1 MNNIIKKF
9 IHCIKIIFINILLLY
24 FFLYLIEIGINFNKK
39 RLYKKTRLYYLNAI
53 QKENLNKNI
62 YLNFGSYKLINK
74 KNNSLLPLSGYKN
87 SIIILCLDE
96 HNKPIYYL
104 SDNNGFS
111 NKKKNDINDFLLIGD
126 SYVHGM
132 CVNTKDNLNSQ
143 FDKFFFKTS
152 SLGVGGNGPL
162 LEFATFKEY
171 EEDYNYKDLILFIT
185 PSNDFKDLSNE
196 RNNKILMNYLNV
208 SNFKQNIKKPENEL
222 KKEIILND
230 FFGNK
235 THRFFNDFFS
245 VYHFNLKQLGNLLEK
260 ILKNDYIDNNY
271 DYLKDES
278 LDRLFFKI
286 LNEFNKF
293 AKTKDKKF
301 YVVFNSLNP
310 DFLFPTTNDTKKLK
324 DLLLDDKL
332 KKIKKH
338 LNQKNILFFDYNEYI
353 LKNYDKNNI
362 STIFKK
368 IDGHWDHYTER
379 GFFELTEQINYRL
392 IK

>member
-1 MNNIIKKF
+1 MITNIKKILHYTKVLF
-9 IHCIKIIFINILLLY
+9 VNIFLLY
-24 FFLYLIEIGINFNKK
+24 LFLYLIEIGINFNKK
-39 RLYKKTRLYYLNAI
+39 RLFKKTRLYYFNTV
-53 QKENLNKNI
+53 QKNNIDQNI
-62 YLNFGSYKLINK
+62 YLNFGPYKLIDK

-111 NKKKNDINDFLLIGD
+111 NKEKNNNNDFLLIGD

-143 FDKFFFKTS
+143 FEKFLIKTT

-171 EEDYNYKDLILFIT
+171 KEDYNYNDLILFIT

-196 RNNKILMNYLNV
+196 RSNKILMNYLND

-222 KKEIILND
+222 KKEIMLND

-235 THRFFNDFFS
+235 TQIFFNDFFS
-245 VYHFNLKQLGNLLEK
+245 VYHFNLKQLGNALEK
-260 ILKNDYIDNNY
+260 ILKKEHINNNY

-278 LDRLFFKI
+278 LDRLLFKI
-286 LNEFNKF
+286 LEEFNKF
-293 AKTKDKKF
+293 AKNKDKKF

-324 DLLLDDKL
+324 DLLLDGKL
-332 KKIKKH
+332 KKIKKY
-338 LNQKNILFFDYNEYI
+338 LNQENILFIDYNEYI
-353 LKNYDKNNI
+353 LKNYNKNNVSI
-362 STIFKK
+362 IFKK
-368 IDGHWDHYTER
+368 IDGYWDHYTER
-379 GFFELTEQINYRL
+379 GFFELTEQINNKL

>member
-1 MNNIIKKF
+1 MITNIKKK
-9 IHCIKIIFINILLLY
+9 IYYTKIIIINIFLLY

-39 RLYKKTRLYYLNAI
+39 RLFKKTRLHYFNII
-53 QKENLNKNI
+53 QKKNI
-62 YLNFGSYKLINK
+62 DKDVYLNFGPYKLIDKK
-74 KNNSLLPLSGYKN
+74 KNSFLPLSGYKN
-87 SIIILCLDE
+87 SVIILCIDE
-96 HNKPIYYL
+96 NNKPVYYI
-104 SDNNGFS
+104 SDKNGFN
-111 NKKKNDINDFLLIGD
+111 NKDINYINDFLLIGD

-143 FDKFFFKTS
+143 FEKFLIKTT

-171 EEDYNYKDLILFIT
+171 EEDYNYNDLILFIT

-196 RNNKILMNYLNV
+196 RNNKILMNYLND

-222 KKEIILND
+222 KKEIMLNN

-245 VYHFNLKQLGNLLEK
+245 VYHFNLKQLGNSLEK
-260 ILKNDYIDNNY
+260 IFKKEHINNNY

-278 LDRLFFKI
+278 LDRLFFQI
-286 LNEFNKF
+286 LKEFDKF
-293 AKTKDKKF
+293 AKNREKKF

-310 DFLFPTTNDTKKLK
+310 DFLFPKTNDAKKLK
-324 DLLLDDKL
+324 DLLLGNKL
-332 KKIKKH
+332 KKIKKY
-338 LNQKNILFFDYNEYI
+338 LNQENISFIDYNEYI
-353 LKNYDKNNI
+353 LKNYDKNNV

-368 IDGHWDHYTER
+368 IDGHWDHYTEI
-379 GFFELTEQINYRL
+379 GFFRLAEQINNKL
-392 IK
+392 MK

>member
-1 MNNIIKKF
+1 MNNTIKKF
-9 IHCIKIIFINILLLY
+9 IYCIKIIFINILLLY

-39 RLYKKTRLYYLNAI
+39 RLYKKTRLYYLNTI
-53 QKENLNKNI
+53 QNENLNKNI

-111 NKKKNDINDFLLIGD
+111 NKKKNTINDFLLIGD

-143 FDKFFFKTS
+143 FKKFFFKTS

-171 EEDYNYKDLILFIT
+171 EEDYNYNDLILFIT

-196 RNNKILMNYLNV
+196 RSNKILMNYLND

-260 ILKNDYIDNNY
+260 ILKNEYIDNNY

-293 AKTKDKKF
+293 AKSKDKKF

-310 DFLFPTTNDTKKLK
+310 DFLFPTTKDTKKLK
-324 DLLLDDKL
+324 DLLIDDKL

-338 LNQKNILFFDYNEYI
+338 LNQENILFIDYNEYI

>member
-222 KKEIILND
+222 KKEII
-230 FFGNK
+230 
-235 THRFFNDFFS
+235 FNDFFS

>member
-1 MNNIIKKF
+1 M
-9 IHCIKIIFINILLLY
+9 
-24 FFLYLIEIGINFNKK
+24 LYLIEIGINFNKK
-39 RLYKKTRLYYLNAI
+39 RLFKKTRLYYFNTI
-53 QKENLNKNI
+53 QKNNIDKKI
-62 YLNFGSYKLINK
+62 YLNIGPYKLIDK

-96 HNKPIYYL
+96 LNKPIYYL
-104 SDNNGFS
+104 SDNNGFN
-111 NKKKNDINDFLLIGD
+111 NKEKNNINDFLLIGD

-143 FDKFFFKTS
+143 FEKFFFFKAA

-171 EEDYNYKDLILFIT
+171 EEDYKYNDLILFIT

-196 RNNKILMNYLNV
+196 RNNKILMNYLND
-208 SNFKQNIKKPENEL
+208 SNFKQNIKKPKNEL
-222 KKEIILND
+222 KKEIILNN

-260 ILKNDYIDNNY
+260 ILKKEHINNNY

-278 LDRLFFKI
+278 LDSLFFKI
-286 LNEFNKF
+286 LNKFNKL

-310 DFLFPTTNDTKKLK
+310 DFLFPTTNDAKKIK
-324 DLLLDDKL
+324 YLLLNNKL

-338 LNQKNILFFDYNEYI
+338 LKQENILFIDYNKYI
-353 LKNYDKNNI
+353 LENYNKNNV

-379 GFFELTEQINYRL
+379 GFFELTEQINNKL

>member
-1 MNNIIKKF
+1 MIINIKKK
-9 IHCIKIIFINILLLY
+9 IYYIKIIFINIFLLY

-39 RLYKKTRLYYLNAI
+39 RLFKKTRLYYFNTI
-53 QKENLNKNI
+53 QKNNIDKKI
-62 YLNFGSYKLINK
+62 YLNIGPYKLIDK

-96 HNKPIYYL
+96 LNKPIYYL
-104 SDNNGFS
+104 SDNNGFN
-111 NKKKNDINDFLLIGD
+111 NKEKNNINDFLLIGD

-143 FDKFFFKTS
+143 FEKFFFKAA

-171 EEDYNYKDLILFIT
+171 EEDYKYNDLILFIT

-196 RNNKILMNYLNV
+196 RNNKILMNYLND
-208 SNFKQNIKKPENEL
+208 SNFKQNIKKPKNEL
-222 KKEIILND
+222 KKEIILNN

-260 ILKNDYIDNNY
+260 ILKKEHINNNY

-278 LDRLFFKI
+278 LDSLFFKI
-286 LNEFNKF
+286 LNKFNKL

-310 DFLFPTTNDTKKLK
+310 DFLFPTTNDAKKIK
-324 DLLLDDKL
+324 YLLLNNKL

-338 LNQKNILFFDYNEYI
+338 LKQENILFIYYNKYI
-353 LKNYDKNNI
+353 LENYNKNNV

-379 GFFELTEQINYRL
+379 GFFELTEQINNKL

>member
-1 MNNIIKKF
+1 MNNTIKKF
-9 IHCIKIIFINILLLY
+9 IYCIKIIFINILLLY

-39 RLYKKTRLYYLNAI
+39 RLYKKTRLYYLNTI
-53 QKENLNKNI
+53 QNENLNKNI

-111 NKKKNDINDFLLIGD
+111 NKKKNTINDFLLIGD

-143 FDKFFFKTS
+143 FEKFFFKTS

-185 PSNDFKDLSNE
+185 PSNDFKDLSIE
-196 RNNKILMNYLNV
+196 RSNRILMNYLNV

-235 THRFFNDFFS
+235 AHRFFNDFFS

-260 ILKNDYIDNNY
+260 ILKNEYIDNNY

-293 AKTKDKKF
+293 AKSKDKKF

-310 DFLFPTTNDTKKLK
+310 DFLFPTTKDTKKLK
-324 DLLLDDKL
+324 DLLIDDKL

-338 LNQKNILFFDYNEYI
+338 LNQENILFIDYNEYI

>member
-1 MNNIIKKF
+1 MNNTIKKF

-39 RLYKKTRLYYLNAI
+39 RLYKKTRLYYLNTI

-96 HNKPIYYL
+96 HNKPIYYH

-111 NKKKNDINDFLLIGD
+111 NKKKNNINDFLLIGD

-208 SNFKQNIKKPENEL
+208 SNFKQNIKKN
-222 KKEIILND
+222 
-230 FFGNK
+230 
-235 THRFFNDFFS
+235 
-245 VYHFNLKQLGNLLEK
+245 
-260 ILKNDYIDNNY
+260 
-271 DYLKDES
+271 
-278 LDRLFFKI
+278 
-286 LNEFNKF
+286 
-293 AKTKDKKF
+293 
-301 YVVFNSLNP
+301 
-310 DFLFPTTNDTKKLK
+310 
-324 DLLLDDKL
+324 
-332 KKIKKH
+332 
-338 LNQKNILFFDYNEYI
+338 
-353 LKNYDKNNI
+353 
-362 STIFKK
+362 
-368 IDGHWDHYTER
+368 
-379 GFFELTEQINYRL
+379 
-392 IK
+392 

>member
-1 MNNIIKKF
+1 MNNTIKKF
-9 IHCIKIIFINILLLY
+9 IYCIKIIFINILLLY
-24 FFLYLIEIGINFNKK
+24 FFLYLIEIGINLNKK

-53 QKENLNKNI
+53 QEENLNKNI

-111 NKKKNDINDFLLIGD
+111 NKKKNNINDFLLIGD

-143 FDKFFFKTS
+143 FEKFFFKTA

-171 EEDYNYKDLILFIT
+171 EEDYNYNDLILFIT

-196 RNNKILMNYLNV
+196 RSNKILMNYLNV

-235 THRFFNDFFS
+235 LHRFSNDFFS

-260 ILKNDYIDNNY
+260 IFKNEYIDNNY

-310 DFLFPTTNDTKKLK
+310 DFLFPATNDTKKLK

-338 LNQKNILFFDYNEYI
+338 LNQENILYVDYNEYI

-368 IDGHWDHYTER
+368 INGYWDHYTER